1 MLSLIKINV
10 ILFVGRQEVKG
21 KLIDLRKKI
30 STSANNESD
39 FIRSNPMR
47 YQNIASIM
55 TPEVVTIKPENTLH
69 EAAQIMGQK
78 HIGSLIVLKYGTP
91 VGIITEGDLL
101 NVVNEGVPLERDW
114 IHSSPSIYT
123 KKVENYLSYPLIKI
137 CYDYRLTDAARL
149 MIEKRVRRLGVCD
162 SGTLVGIVTTSDM
175 IGSLPQVPETMKIWF
190 EVDHFMS
197 KQVVTAD
204 EETLLMDVAKIMAE
218 KNVGSVIVTRK
229 GEPFGIFTERDLLT
243 RILCKDK
250 TLIEHVGNVC
260 SPSLITAP
268 IGISVHEAAEIMI
281 EKHIKRLPIT
291 QDDKLVGVLSAR
303 DLVEAYARD

>member
-1 MLSLIKINV
+1 
-10 ILFVGRQEVKG
+10 
-21 KLIDLRKKI
+21 LRKNFL
-30 STSANNESD
+30 TSINSESD
-39 FIRSNPMR
+39 FIKSDPMR
-47 YQNIASIM
+47 YRNIASIM

-78 HIGSLIVLKYGTP
+78 HIGSLIVMKYATP

-101 NVVNEGVPLERDW
+101 NVVSEGIPLERDW
-114 IHSSPSIYT
+114 IHSSPSIHT
-123 KKVENYLSYPLIKI
+123 EKVEKFISYPLIKV
-137 CYDYRLTDAARL
+137 CYDCRLPDAARL

-162 SGTLVGIVTTSDM
+162 SGHLVGIVTTSDM

-204 EETLLMDVAKIMAE
+204 EETLLEDVARIMAE

-229 GEPFGIFTERDLLT
+229 EEPFGIFTERDMLT
-243 RILCKDK
+243 RILCKGK
-250 TLIEHVGNVC
+250 TLVEHVGNVC
-260 SPSLITAP
+260 SSSLITAP
-268 IGISVHEAAEIMI
+268 IGISVHEAAEVMI

-291 QDDKLVGVLSAR
+291 QDGKLVGVLSAR

>member
-1 MLSLIKINV
+1 M
-10 ILFVGRQEVKG
+10 
-21 KLIDLRKKI
+21 RKKI
-30 STSANNESD
+30 SISACNESNSIKSD
-39 FIRSNPMR
+39 PMC

-55 TPEVVTIKPENTLH
+55 TSEVITIKPENTLI

-78 HIGSLIVLKYGTP
+78 HIGSLIVLKFGTP

-101 NVVNEGVPLERDW
+101 NVVSEGIPLERDW

-123 KKVENYLSYPLIKI
+123 EKVENFISYPLIKI

-162 SGTLVGIVTTSDM
+162 SGQLVGIVTTSDM
-175 IGSLPQVPETMKIWF
+175 IGNLPQVPETMKIWF

-197 KQVVTAD
+197 KQVVTVD
-204 EETLLMDVAKIMAE
+204 KETLLEDVAKIMAE
-218 KNVGSVIVTRK
+218 KNVGSVIVTSQN
-229 GEPFGIFTERDLLT
+229 EPFGIFTERDLLT
-243 RILCKDK
+243 RILCKGK
-250 TLIEHVGNVC
+250 TLVEHVGNVC
-260 SPSLITAP
+260 SSSLITAP

-291 QDDKLVGVLSAR
+291 EHDKLIGVLSAR